1 MSEQRP
7 YPSQEKQSGQTRWFS
22 FLYRTR
28 VMVHQGDIPIVN
40 LSLAFALLVA
50 VSAPWV
56 AVAGLAVALAL
67 GYRIHVER
75 NSPGFSGDFQQVVH
89 DAAELGVNFI
99 DTANM
104 YEGYNR
110 FAGSAGGKK
119 SGTAI
124 RPALFAYLPTACSSP
139 KRAWCSGASACSR
152 WGRY

>member
-28 VMVHQGDIPIVN
+28 VMDHQGDIPIVN

-75 NSPGFSGDFQQVVH
+75 NAPGFSGDFQQVVH
-89 DAAELGVNFI
+89 DAAEHVKAAVDKVVKDG
-99 DTANM
+99 
-104 YEGYNR
+104 
-110 FAGSAGGKK
+110 
-119 SGTAI
+119 
-124 RPALFAYLPTACSSP
+124 
-139 KRAWCSGASACSR
+139 
-152 WGRY
+152 

>member
-28 VMVHQGDIPIVN
+28 VM
-40 LSLAFALLVA
+40 A

-75 NSPGFSGDFQQVVH
+75 NAPGFSGDFQQVVH
-89 DAAELGVNFI
+89 DAAEHVKAAVDKVVKDGEN
-99 DTANM
+99 
-104 YEGYNR
+104 
-110 FAGSAGGKK
+110 
-119 SGTAI
+119 
-124 RPALFAYLPTACSSP
+124 
-139 KRAWCSGASACSR
+139 
-152 WGRY
+152 